1 MTWVR
6 ASLLEGKETV
16 SLVSENL
23 LGGRQVLGCGMVSG
37 HLSGLGGNWSS
48 AGWVSPGRLCGFSS
62 LCGYLGRILNSVFGY
77 YGSSGRHSGCGFG
90 MVSGQLICHVWK
102 NCIYSHC
109 LSYLHP
115 VAKLLK

>member
-77 YGSSGRHSGCGFG
+77 YGSPGRNTGGGIIACFGLLIFKSG
-90 MVSGQLICHVWK
+90 L
-102 NCIYSHC
+102 Y
-109 LSYLHP
+109 
-115 VAKLLK
+115 